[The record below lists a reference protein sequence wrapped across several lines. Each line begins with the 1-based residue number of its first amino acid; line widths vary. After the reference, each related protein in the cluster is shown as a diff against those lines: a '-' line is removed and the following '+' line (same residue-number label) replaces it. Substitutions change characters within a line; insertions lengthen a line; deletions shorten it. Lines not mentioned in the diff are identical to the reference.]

1 MIEFSRKFFQKN
13 YTLTE
18 NGMLIGNVTHGF
30 ARKTYSAT
38 LKQSAY
44 TFTSNSGF
52 NHRFSVSSNT
62 ENNLAEITINFWNNK
77 ATIILKNGV
86 VYQWEQ
92 INFFSGSCR
101 ISQRGKQ
108 ILKFSESFRKGVI
121 TGDTTNDLLVISG
134 LIVEDYK
141 KFTAAIILVIV
152 LLILMRQTFFELLS
166 FNYFKN

>member
-52 NHRFSVSSNT
+52 NHKFSVSSNT
-62 ENNLAEITINFWNNK
+62 ENNLSEITINFWNKK
-77 ATIILKNGV
+77 ATIALKNGT
-86 VYQWEQ
+86 VYEWKRL
-92 INFFSGSCR
+92 NFFDGVWQ
-101 ISQRGKQ
+101 ISQGDKQ
-108 ILKFSESFRKGVI
+108 ILKYAESFRKGVI
-121 TGDTTNDLLVISG
+121 TGDTSKDLLVLSG
-134 LIVEDYK
+134 LVVKDY
-141 KFTAAIILVIV
+141 FHFL
-152 LLILMRQTFFELLS
+152 LLIVALLLPNLLRVS
-166 FNYFKN
+166 EQIYHLFSSKI